1 VKKNTKA
8 DIQNYP
14 TYKGKLELIFKIL
27 DVLINLS
34 LFEDLFSNEKNRN
47 DCLKKYDDLFKKLDN
62 EK

>member
-1 VKKNTKA
+1 MKKNTKA

-14 TYKGKLELIFKIL
+14 AFKGKLELIFKIL
-27 DVLINLS
+27 NVLINLS
-34 LFEDLFSNEKNRN
+34 LLEDLFYNEKNRN

>member
-27 DVLINLS
+27 NVIINLS
-34 LFEDLFSNEKNRN
+34 LLEDLFSNEK
-47 DCLKKYDDLFKKLDN
+47 K
-62 EK
+62 